1 MAMGVFGPWSIGCSM
16 QDQVALQGRIDWLKG
31 LKENIILDGI
41 VLAGTGWF
49 YFKFVQWVK
58 MGSL

>member
-1 MAMGVFGPWSIGCSM
+1 M